1 MDGAGERLYEDRP
14 AFGELV
20 GHRVELRAMGDEH
33 LAPAAAGVGAVAGL
47 QARAHVAGG
56 DPVAAAGETGGAVGA
71 RVEAPSKTAQD
82 RLEGDPGPLR
92 EVVDVVE
99 ELADHLVT
107 RDERERD
114 QR

>member
-1 MDGAGERLYEDRP
+1 VDRAGERFEQDRST
-14 AFGELV
+14 FGELV

-56 DPVAAAGETGGAVGA
+56 DPVAAARETGGAVGA

-82 RLEGDPGPLR
+82 RLECDPGPLR
-92 EVVDVVE
+92 EIVDVVE

-114 QR
+114 QG